1 MRSAF
6 GVCCLLSTAGVSAV
20 LADHGAATPESQL
33 PNYHGCASALAQSFQ
48 YCNMTL
54 SHSERVDSLLGLLSL
69 DEKIGLIAPDPSL
82 GSTCFA
88 HIHAIPR
95 VGLPEYG
102 ETMPGAPARSILSVR
117 LSMRVRLS
125 ATCAQAG

>member
-1 MRSAF
+1 
-6 GVCCLLSTAGVSAV
+6 
-20 LADHGAATPESQL
+20 
-33 PNYHGCASALAQSFQ
+33 
-48 YCNMTL
+48 MTL
-54 SHSERVDSLLGLLSL
+54 SHAERVDSLLALLSL

-102 ETMPGAPARSILSVR
+102 EITLGAAYAHAANTHCHLQSGYMYIRAR
-117 LSMRVRLS
+117 
-125 ATCAQAG
+125 G

>member
-1 MRSAF
+1 MS
-6 GVCCLLSTAGVSAV
+6 
-20 LADHGAATPESQL
+20 
-33 PNYHGCASALAQSFQ
+33 
-48 YCNMTL
+48 L
-54 SHSERVDSLLGLLSL
+54 SHAERVDSLLALLSL

-102 ETMPGAPARSILSVR
+102 KIILGAAYAQQMLTVTRNLATSVAR
-117 LSMRVRLS
+117 
-125 ATCAQAG
+125 G